1 MLDKHLKR
9 RLNIT
14 FRIIVILVICGT
26 IVHLFPKAG
35 SFQYEFQKGS
45 PWRYETLKAPFD
57 FPIYK
62 TETELAA
69 EREKITEEQTPIFK
83 SENGSQRK
91 TDDQIYQSNGK
102 IPECLYRRSH

>member
-35 SFQYEFQKGS
+35 SFQYEFQKRLS
-45 PWRYETLKAPFD
+45 
-57 FPIYK
+57 
-62 TETELAA
+62 LA
-69 EREKITEEQTPIFK
+69 
-83 SENGSQRK
+83 
-91 TDDQIYQSNGK
+91 
-102 IPECLYRRSH
+102 L